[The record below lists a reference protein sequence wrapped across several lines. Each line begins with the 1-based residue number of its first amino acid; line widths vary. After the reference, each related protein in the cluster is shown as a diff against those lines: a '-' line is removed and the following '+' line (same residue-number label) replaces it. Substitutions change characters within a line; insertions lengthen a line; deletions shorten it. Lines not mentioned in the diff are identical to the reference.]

1 MTETNNYMELDQEI
15 KEQENIEE
23 NQSTDSADS
32 ADVNESE
39 VLAEESNE
47 VSSAEVDDNTSS
59 EAQTSPEQEEQESS
73 EDVDDQ
79 EDESLKAIALL
90 QEEIANLNQQLEY
103 QKEQTKSI
111 QGQFMRLT
119 ADFDNF
125 RRRTAKEKE
134 EQETLVKKRTISELL
149 AVVDN
154 FERARTQ
161 IKPNND
167 GEMAIHKSYQGVYKT
182 FVESL
187 KKLGVSAM
195 RPEGQ
200 PFDPN
205 YQEAM
210 LREPT
215 NEYPEGTVI
224 EQLVRGYLLND
235 EVLRYAMVKVAAPG
249 EDEPEEKAPDNGDN

>member
-23 NQSTDSADS
+23 NQNIDSVMEPEVLEDDSDGVTDDEAQDDS
-32 ADVNESE
+32 VTSETTDDIESE
-39 VLAEESNE
+39 
-47 VSSAEVDDNTSS
+47 DTS
-59 EAQTSPEQEEQESS
+59 
-73 EDVDDQ
+73 DIGD
-79 EDESLKAIALL
+79 DESESVKAIALL
-90 QEEIANLNQQLEY
+90 QEEIANLHQQLEL
-103 QKEQTKSI
+103 QKEQTKSV

-134 EQETLVKKRTISELL
+134 EQETTIKKKTITELL
-149 AVVDN
+149 PVVDN

-161 IKPNND
+161 IKPAND
-167 GEMAIHKSYQGVYKT
+167 GEMGIHKSYQGVYKT

-195 RPEGQ
+195 RPEGEL
-200 PFDPN
+200 FDPN

-235 EVLRYAMVKVAAPG
+235 QVLRYAMVKVAAPKDDDDNEAIATPENG
-249 EDEPEEKAPDNGDN
+249 ENAEN

>member
-1 MTETNNYMELDQEI
+1 MELD
-15 KEQENIEE
+15 KETDNIETVE
-23 NQSTDSADS
+23 QQDLEIN
-32 ADVNESE
+32 SE
-39 VLAEESNE
+39 
-47 VSSAEVDDNTSS
+47 DNS
-59 EAQTSPEQEEQESS
+59 EQEELKELDDTQAVSSSS
-73 EDVDDQ
+73 EELLEEEGEEAQLPDSQ
-79 EDESLKAIALL
+79 EMVKAIALL
-90 QEEIANLNQQLEY
+90 QEEIINLNQELEK
-103 QKEQTKSI
+103 QKEQAKSA
-111 QGQFMRLT
+111 QTQYMRLT

-134 EQETLVKKRTISELL
+134 EQDTQIKKKTLYELL

-161 IKPNND
+161 IKPAND

-182 FVESL
+182 FVDSL

-195 RPEGQ
+195 RPEGE

-215 NEYPEGTVI
+215 KEHPEGTVL
-224 EQLVRGYLLND
+224 EQLVRGYMLND
-235 EVLRYAMVKVAAPG
+235 DILRYAMVKVAAPQ
-249 EDEPEEKAPDNGDN
+249 EDDDEDNISQPDNPQS

>member
-15 KEQENIEE
+15 KEQESIEE
-23 NQSTDSADS
+23 NQGADSADS
-32 ADVNESE
+32 ASVNESE

-59 EAQTSPEQEEQESS
+59 EAQTSPEQEEKESS

-134 EQETLVKKRTISELL
+134 EQETLVKKRTIGELL

-161 IKPNND
+161 IKPNSD

-249 EDEPEEKAPDNGDN
+249 EDEPKEATPDNGDN

>member
-15 KEQENIEE
+15 KEQESIEE
-23 NQSTDSADS
+23 NQSADSADS
-32 ADVNESE
+32 VAANESE
-39 VLAEESNE
+39 VLIEESNQ
-47 VSSAEVDDNTSS
+47 VSSTEVDDNTSS
-59 EAQTSPEQEEQESS
+59 EAQTSPEQEEKESS
-73 EDVDDQ
+73 QDVDDQ
-79 EDESLKAIALL
+79 EDENLKAIALL

-134 EQETLVKKRTISELL
+134 EQESLVKKRTISELL

-249 EDEPEEKAPDNGDN
+249 EDEPAEATPDNGDS